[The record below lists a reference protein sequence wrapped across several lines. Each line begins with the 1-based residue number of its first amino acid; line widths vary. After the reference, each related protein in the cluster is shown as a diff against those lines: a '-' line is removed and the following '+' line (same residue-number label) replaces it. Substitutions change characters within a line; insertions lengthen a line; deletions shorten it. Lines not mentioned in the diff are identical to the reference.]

1 MTTNYN
7 ILENLFKG
15 KHQDQDQDP
24 PETRD
29 LSTRDPM
36 TWNLGTLGSQD

>member
-7 ILENLFKG
+7 ILENLFKS

-36 TWNLGTLGSQD
+36 IWNLGTLGSQD